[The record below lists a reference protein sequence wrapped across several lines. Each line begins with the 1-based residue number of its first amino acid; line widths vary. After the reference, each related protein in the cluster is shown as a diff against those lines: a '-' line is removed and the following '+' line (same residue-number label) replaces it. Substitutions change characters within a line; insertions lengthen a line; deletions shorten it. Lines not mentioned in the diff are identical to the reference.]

1 MPRTKLLKRWCAALD
16 TLVVYPILI
25 AAIATAGYGQT
36 TSSTPPYVPGVTFQ
50 SFNPNYPQ
58 PNPFYFEGKIDWE
71 KLGIAQPA
79 NAWEYLQ
86 RGIHYQ
92 DDLSNITAAIS
103 DYQQSLLLNSLTGG
117 TCQIVTATTFV
128 NGSLPSVLNPPPCMF
143 TNRLRLAYLLRQ
155 SDPATAISLYKEV
168 TQIDPLRGEVNQMIG
183 ETFLIQAKQTQD
195 PATKAAVYNNAISA
209 FKVELALSP
218 VTPQYTSLTGDQ
230 ANLAHVHWSLA
241 EVYESL
247 GQKTS
252 EISELQ
258 SYLQA
263 SQWHSDVYPWR
274 ITLAQRKIAS
284 LQAELRPERKKARK

>member
-1 MPRTKLLKRWCAALD
+1 MRSVEC
-16 TLVVYPILI
+16 LVVYPTLF

-36 TSSTPPYVPGVTFQ
+36 VSPSPLYVPGVTFQ

-71 KLGIAQPA
+71 KLNITQPA

-86 RGIHYQ
+86 RGIHNQ
-92 DDLSNITAAIS
+92 DDLNNPAAAIS
-103 DYQQSLLLNSLTGG
+103 DYQQSLLLNSITGQ
-117 TCQIVTATTFV
+117 TCQIVTAATFV
-128 NGSLPSVLNPPPCMF
+128 NGALPAVLNPPPCMF

-155 SDPATAISLYKEV
+155 SDPATAISLYAEV
-168 TQIDPLRGEVNQMIG
+168 TQIDPLRGDVNQMMG
-183 ETFLIQAKQTQD
+183 ETFVIQAKQTQD
-195 PATKAAVYNNAISA
+195 PATQAAAYNNAISA
-209 FKVELALSP
+209 FKAELALSP
-218 VTPQYTSLTGDQ
+218 VTPQFTSLTGDQ

-241 EVYESL
+241 DVYESL

-252 EISELQ
+252 EINELQ

-263 SQWHSDVYPWR
+263 TQWHSDVYPWR
-274 ITLAQRKIAS
+274 ITVAQRKIAS